1 MIKNILTVLGSQH
14 RWQLYLYG
22 FWLIAFAV
30 LQGLA
35 MALLV
40 PLLQALLASDQN
52 ALIFWLQVMVFLV
65 LLTSAARY
73 QQTVKG
79 ASLAL
84 LVLQS
89 LHHRLGDHLTRVP
102 LSWFDNDK
110 VGRLSRSATS
120 GTLMVTN
127 IFTQLLPPVF
137 NGLLTPITVAFTL
150 FVFNWYLGI
159 AALLSMPLIYLMQKQ
174 SAYWIA
180 KSEEQVDKA
189 SVEASNRVVEFAR
202 YQSLFRAFGKNI
214 DSYEPLEQAIIAQSQ
229 SSGSMVQQSFPRL
242 LAGGLII
249 QLVFIALLT
258 LAIWLHFAAQI
269 SGLELIALLA
279 LITRFTGPLAEVA
292 GRSGLLR
299 MAMNDLERLTKL
311 LNEPAQPEVSRSM
324 PYLAPI
330 GTVQFDNVSFA
341 YQRQTP
347 VLSQLSF
354 TMQPKTTTAIV
365 GASGSGKSTIT
376 KLLLR
381 FWDVDNGSVKVNGT
395 NVKDLTTSDLMS
407 QMSVVMQ
414 EVYLFKDTLEANIR
428 FAKPKATQQELDRSA
443 ELAGVNELIQR
454 LPHGWQTVVGEG
466 GSTLS
471 GGEKQRVSIA
481 RALLKSAP
489 IVILDEATA
498 ALDANNERFLTQSL
512 QQLKDTSTLIV
523 IAHQLN
529 TVANA
534 DHILVIA
541 EGRVSES
548 GQHAQLLAQQGQYA
562 HFWQQLH
569 QAKHWQLSQSMK
581 KKELQ

>member
-1 MIKNILTVLGSQH
+1 MIKNILTVLGPQH
-14 RWQLYLYG
+14 KWQLYLYG

-40 PLLQALLASDQN
+40 PLLQALLANDQD
-52 ALIFWLQVMVFLV
+52 ALMFWLQVMLFLV

-89 LHHRLGDHLTRVP
+89 LHRRLGDHLTKVP

-110 VGRLSRSATS
+110 VGRLSSSATS

-127 IFTQLLPPVF
+127 IFAQLLPPVF

-150 FVFNWYLGI
+150 FVFNWYLGF

-202 YQSLFRAFGKNI
+202 HQSLFRAFGKSI

-229 SSGSMVQQSFPRL
+229 SSGSMLQQSFPRL

-249 QLVFIALLT
+249 QLVFIGLLT

-269 SGLELIALLA
+269 SAFELIALLA
-279 LITRFTGPLAEVA
+279 LITLFTGPLAEVA

-299 MAMNDLERLTKL
+299 MAMNDLDRLTQL

-341 YQRQTP
+341 YQRGTP
-347 VLSQLSF
+347 VLNQLSF
-354 TMQPKTTTAIV
+354 TMQPQTTTAIV

-395 NVKDLTTSDLMS
+395 DVKDLTTSDLMS
-407 QMSVVMQ
+407 QVSVVMQ
-414 EVYLFKDTLEANIR
+414 EIYLFNDTLEANIR
-428 FAKPKATQQELDRSA
+428 FAKPKAKQQELYRAA
-443 ELAGVNELIQR
+443 ELAGVNEIIQR
-454 LPHGWQTVVGEG
+454 LPDGWQTVIGEG

-481 RALLKSAP
+481 RALLKAAP

-498 ALDANNERFLTQSL
+498 ALDTNNERFLSQSL

-523 IAHQLN
+523 ITHQLN
-529 TVANA
+529 TVADA
-534 DHILVIA
+534 DQILVLS
-541 EGRVSES
+541 EGQVSES
-548 GQHAQLLAQQGQYA
+548 GNHAQLLALQGQYA
-562 HFWQQLH
+562 HFWQQLN
-569 QAKHWQLSQSMK
+569 QTKEWQLTTASTN
-581 KKELQ
+581 KELQ